1 MSNSSEIPAR
11 KNNAISTRNEALLA
25 WAIAAL
31 LLTVGT
37 ALGGLSGWIHSNLGF
52 VAAVIFLLV
61 PGYFLRKQGE
71 HESQYGL
78 EFADWKRGI
87 LWGSAATL
95 LTIAA
100 FSPLYHLWETR
111 VQERAAQLTL
121 DNYRQLPMRWYGA
134 PSALTDGDIHVWTW
148 GQQTH
153 IAWLP
158 NEGPWELTLTPESPG
173 VLFANKAQFEA
184 KHAQKRL
191 ALEGESPHQIVQTV
205 HLQGAAAFTIN
216 ASAGNAPLHSK
227 NIRAGASAQPAD
239 ESSSES
245 TRIQLSYSWMLTM
258 LLTQLILVAVP
269 EEFFFRGY
277 LQERLHQAWG
287 REGIQVLGLPLTWG
301 IVVSSV
307 LFALVHLISN
317 LNVTRLAVF
326 FPSLLFGA
334 LRERTGGISASVL
347 YHAACNLLV
356 MFLSVHY
363 F

>member
-1 MSNSSEIPAR
+1 MPESSTNPTPER
-11 KNNAISTRNEALLA
+11 TRASLQSEAWLA
-25 WAIAAL
+25 WGIATIL
-31 LLTVGT
+31 LILGTV
-37 ALGGLSGWIHSNLGF
+37 LGMLSGWIHTNLGF

-61 PGYFLRKQGE
+61 PGYFLRKRGE

-87 LWGSAATL
+87 LWGTLATV
-95 LTIAA
+95 LTVAA

-111 VQERAAQLTL
+111 VEGRAVQLRVE
-121 DNYRQLPMRWYGA
+121 NYRQLPTRWYGA
-134 PSALTDGDIHVWTW
+134 PSSVDDGDIHVWTW
-148 GQQTH
+148 GQQTYL
-153 IAWLP
+153 AWLP
-158 NEGPWELTLTPESPG
+158 SDGPWQLRLTPESPG
-173 VLFANKAQFEA
+173 VLFESREQYGAGESQS
-184 KHAQKRL
+184 HL
-191 ALEGESPHQIVQTV
+191 ALEGETPRRIVQAV
-205 HLQGAAAFTIN
+205 HLQGAPSITIE
-216 ASAGNAPLHSK
+216 ARAGKHALTSENL
-227 NIRAGASAQPAD
+227 RAGASAQPVNQK
-239 ESSSES
+239 SSER
-245 TRIQLSYSWMLTM
+245 TRISLGYGWMLTM

-301 IVVSSV
+301 IVVSSI

-317 LNVTRLAVF
+317 LSVTRLAVF